1 MCPPQAAATI
11 AEAYDQA
18 LHYARDRRL
27 PAGAPRPCPTCQWPP
42 ENVRLPERYCDW
54 LVQGGT
60 AEQPTRTI
68 YLPVAGHVLGLNL
81 KPHSQINLEE
91 DFERVMEYVQA
102 KGVGLDWLQACRNGL
117 DKFRRF
123 LRLERGLGEV
133 RKAAPFDVSAHAQGL
148 PPWLVSEL
156 ERYQRIQQ
164 KHWRSA
170 RLEVNLRSFWSK
182 HGQLWR
188 FFCQERGVQRLADL
202 KRLHILDYV
211 DHRLAAGASIT
222 SVNAQIHLLRGFLL
236 FLQEEGYTVPQSI
249 FRIPSLKLPDS
260 LPKYLTDEQVGKLR
274 QAIEEN
280 VSAAR
285 NASQRRLALLDRA
298 AFYLLW
304 QGGLRLSE
312 VEDLRLEDLD
322 LPGKRLS
329 VRNGK
334 GLKDR
339 TVYLT
344 DNVLL
349 ALKAYLAVRG
359 QGSSDHVFL
368 YRNALLSKDFIR
380 SRLKTIGSRI
390 GVKVYPHR
398 LRHTCASQ
406 LLNAGCRITSIQ
418 AFLGHKKLNTTMIYA
433 RAYDQTVA
441 DDYFAVMSWVEQRME
456 ITPPPEP
463 VEETNP
469 EDEVVKERENEQII
483 TWLEQLLLPELC
495 QDERVDI
502 VEQLKRTLSLNLAR
516 QHAPPPVL
524 AETM

>member
-1 MCPPQAAATI
+1 
-11 AEAYDQA
+11 
-18 LHYARDRRL
+18 
-27 PAGAPRPCPTCQWPP
+27 
-42 ENVRLPERYCDW
+42 
-54 LVQGGT
+54 
-60 AEQPTRTI
+60 
-68 YLPVAGHVLGLNL
+68 
-81 KPHSQINLEE
+81 
-91 DFERVMEYVQA
+91 
-102 KGVGLDWLQACRNGL
+102 
-117 DKFRRF
+117 
-123 LRLERGLGEV
+123 
-133 RKAAPFDVSAHAQGL
+133 
-148 PPWLVSEL
+148 
-156 ERYQRIQQ
+156 
-164 KHWRSA
+164 
-170 RLEVNLRSFWSK
+170 
-182 HGQLWR
+182 
-188 FFCQERGVQRLADL
+188 
-202 KRLHILDYV
+202 V
-211 DHRLAAGASIT
+211 DHKLAAGHSIA
-222 SVNAQIHLLRGFLL
+222 SVNLHIHLLRGFLL
-236 FLQEEGYTVPQSI
+236 FLQMEGYTIPQSI
-249 FRIPSLKLPDS
+249 LRIPSLKPHDS

-280 VSAAR
+280 VSAAQC
-285 NASQRRLALLDRA
+285 AHLRRLALLDRA

-304 QGGLRLSE
+304 QGGMRLSE

-322 LPGKRLS
+322 LPGRRLS

-349 ALKAYLAVRG
+349 ALKAYLAARG

-390 GVKVYPHR
+390 GVKVYPYR

-441 DDYFAVMSWVEQRME
+441 DDYFAAMSRVEQRME
-456 ITPPPEP
+456 ITPLPKPA
-463 VEETNP
+463 EETNP
-469 EDEVVKERENEQII
+469 EDEVVKEQENEQII

-502 VEQLKRTLSLNLAR
+502 VEQLKRALSLDLAW
-516 QHAPPPVL
+516 QHAPSL
-524 AETM
+524 